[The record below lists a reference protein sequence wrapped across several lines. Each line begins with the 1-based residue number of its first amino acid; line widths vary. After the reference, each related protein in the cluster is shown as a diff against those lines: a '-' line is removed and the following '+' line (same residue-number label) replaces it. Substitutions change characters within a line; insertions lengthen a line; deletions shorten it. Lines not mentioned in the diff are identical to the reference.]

1 MGGKIMDFINTAI
14 EFVTTNWAEIVAA
27 ITSIVALYLKGQ
39 KLYYG
44 FKYGSVKKMYQ
55 QIATFK
61 NETSGLVDELKNA
74 GKQMEV
80 VAKLTYELGRQA
92 NIAKEAKLKMNEII
106 KTVTSDVE
114 DIIEE
119 EPQEVTIEQAVEN
132 TNKSIS
138 EILEGL

>member
-1 MGGKIMDFINTAI
+1 MDFINTAI
-14 EFVTTNWAEIVAA
+14 EFVTTNWAEIVAV

-92 NIAKEAKLKMNEII
+92 NIAVDAKKKMQEII
-106 KTVTSDVE
+106 KTVTADVE
-114 DIIEE
+114 DIVEE
-119 EPQEVTIEQAVEN
+119 VPQDVTIEQEVEN
-132 TNKSIS
+132 NNKTIS
-138 EILEGL
+138 EILGEI

>member
-1 MGGKIMDFINTAI
+1 MDFINTAI

-92 NIAKEAKLKMNEII
+92 NIAVDAKKKMQEII
-106 KTVTSDVE
+106 KTVTTDVE
-114 DIIEE
+114 DIVEE
-119 EPQEVTIEQAVEN
+119 VPQDVTIEQEITEN
-132 TNKSIS
+132 NKTIS
-138 EILEGL
+138 EILGEI

>member
-1 MGGKIMDFINTAI
+1 MDFIQTAI
-14 EFVTTNWAEIVAA
+14 EFVKTNWAELIAG
-27 ITSIVALYLKGQ
+27 ITTVIALYLKGQ
-39 KLYYG
+39 KLYYS

-119 EPQEVTIEQAVEN
+119 EPQEVTIEQVVEN

>member
-1 MGGKIMDFINTAI
+1 MDFINTAI

>member
-1 MGGKIMDFINTAI
+1 MDFIQTAI
-14 EFVTTNWAEIVAA
+14 EFVKTNWAELVAG
-27 ITSIVALYLKGQ
+27 ITTVIAFYLKGQ
-39 KLYYG
+39 KLYYS